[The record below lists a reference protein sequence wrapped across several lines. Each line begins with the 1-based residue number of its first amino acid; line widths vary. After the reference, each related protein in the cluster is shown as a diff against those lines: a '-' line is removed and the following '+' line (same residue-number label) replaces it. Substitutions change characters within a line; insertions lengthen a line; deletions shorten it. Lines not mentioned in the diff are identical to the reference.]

1 MQTAHSHPHAGGGFY
16 ADIGSRSPTL
26 PQPAARAR

>member
-16 ADIGSRSPTL
+16 ADIEVLSTTL